1 MYIDPNA
8 RDKDAETQTTSP
20 SSAPGGM
27 AGSSL
32 NDIVA
37 AAGSGNLRVD
47 QATGAAT
54 IQAITAVQEQ
64 VDTLRR
70 LASAD
75 GGTRLGGGYA
85 ERVDRFNRE
94 WTVAGPGSAVEVMEQ
109 FSDQLHRL
117 REAVRQSMAAYEASD
132 ASGARHV
139 RRAGD
144 AL

>member
-8 RDKDAETQTTSP
+8 TDTQSTSP
-20 SSAPGGM
+20 SSAPGGV

-32 NDIVA
+32 DDIVV

-64 VDTLRR
+64 VDALRR

-94 WTVAGPGSAVEVMEQ
+94 WTVAGPGSAAEVMEQ

-117 REAVRQSMAAYEASD
+117 REAVRQSMAGYRASED
-132 ASGARHV
+132 SAIRHV
-139 RRAGD
+139 SQAGE